1 MKKIY
6 MTFLLLMI
14 AIVSFAEDEVVKNGI
29 RYNLLGKEV
38 YATLVNKELTDIVV
52 EPEVSIEGQV
62 YPVTYVS
69 ENSYSAVFPNA
80 KTISVPSKCTLGF
93 STSAETFP
101 VLEEWKISGT
111 TVENGMFVLDKC
123 LYFLNRGGDE
133 WGISV
138 PAQFKGKL
146 NISDKLTDLYLG
158 SEQYPG
164 VTSLHLGK
172 SLSNIDFWSFSGLFP
187 SLLSVSVDPANTS
200 FSTDAEGVM
209 LIKDS
214 EIHFCCAGATSINV
228 PEGVT
233 SCTLYYGSNPNL
245 KQITLP
251 STITDFYVQDAPN
264 LEKFIMPVASSRY
277 EVVDGVL
284 FDLNSNYF
292 ILPKKAKVL
301 NLADA
306 DYQNT
311 GITLQDYPDLQKLVT
326 NDYVESI
333 SLTNLPGLQTLVMG
347 KNVNSFD
354 FRDTYNIADFEISSE
369 NETFVKDANGVVMKR
384 DKRWGDERLILSY
397 IPATVSNY
405 CIPKDEDIM
414 EATYAKWPYLKTLT
428 MEERDQ
434 NYSYQRY
441 FIKNNILYMTY
452 YGNGAIAI
460 DAPGGITDLTFSK
473 EMTQVNDVY
482 GESWLNLLS
491 KVQNISVEEG
501 NTTFSVVGD
510 YLCQKKYMYGY
521 TGENEGEPY
530 QLKLVMAKPFTETTL
545 SLFTTLPEGFS
556 TDFPF
561 MGISIGSYLYDKNAH
576 IKELIVGEYVIESD
590 QCCFNECKNL
600 EKVTFLGYQFTLGH
614 MSFYNCSK
622 LSDITFPEQLIMPN
636 ASAFYNTAWWR
647 KQDGDMRF
655 AGNTLY
661 YVSNQVTD
669 IEIPQGTCCVSQNAL
684 SNASE
689 AKSITIPASVGHWY
703 DQSSLQKVEQLT
715 INVDD
720 FENLIDQAFVNYSG
734 LKKVISSRPSPM
746 YFSDEKINKVFP
758 YDLSQVELIVPDD
771 FYEIDEK
778 TGVKNLVTP
787 KDNYSKANE
796 WSRFGKIVDNTTS
809 GIGSVTADKPSLA
822 ETRFAVRGN
831 EVDVQ
836 TKGAWSIFSMA
847 GQLVK
852 SGCGNASAVL
862 PSGMYV
868 IKGAGKAAKFIVK

>member
-69 ENSYSAVFPNA
+69 ENSYSDVFPNA

-93 STSAETFP
+93 STSAEYFP

-123 LYFLNRGGDE
+123 LYFLNRGGE
-133 WGISV
+133 LSISV
-138 PAQFKGKL
+138 PNQFKGKL
-146 NISDKLTDLYLG
+146 NISDKLTDLDLG

-172 SLSNIDFWSFSGLFP
+172 SLSNIDFWNLPSQLP

-200 FSTDAEGVM
+200 FSTDPEGVM
-209 LIKDS
+209 LIQNS
-214 EIHFCCAGATSINV
+214 EVQFCCAGASSINV
-228 PEGVT
+228 PKGVT

-251 STITDFYVQDAPN
+251 STITNFYVEDAPN
-264 LEKFIMPVASSRY
+264 LEKFVMPEANSNY
-277 EVVDGVL
+277 KVVDGVL
-284 FDLNSNYF
+284 FDLNNNNF

-301 NLADA
+301 DLAAAGCQMTDINL
-306 DYQNT
+306 T
-311 GITLQDYPDLQKLVT
+311 DYPYLQKLVT
-326 NDYVESI
+326 NDNVQSI
-333 SLTNLPGLQTLVMG
+333 SLVNLPGLQTLVMG
-347 KNVNSFD
+347 KNVNSFG
-354 FRDTYNIADFEISSE
+354 FRDTYNIAVFEISSE
-369 NETFVKDANGVVMKR
+369 NETFVKDANGVVMER
-384 DKRWGDERLILSY
+384 DNRWEPERLSLCY
-397 IPATVSNY
+397 IPATVSSY

-414 EATYAKWPYLKTLT
+414 EAAYAHWPSLKTLT

-434 NYSYQRY
+434 TDNYLRY
-441 FIKNNILYMTY
+441 FVKNNVLYKSY

-460 DAPGGITDLTFSK
+460 DAPGGITDLTFAK
-473 EMTQVNDVY
+473 EMSQVNEVY
-482 GESWLNLLS
+482 GYSWLNLLS

-501 NTTFSVVGD
+501 NTTFSVMGD
-510 YLCQKKYMYGY
+510 YLCQKVYMPGY
-521 TGENEGEPY
+521 TGEYEWDPY
-530 QLKLVMAKPFTETTL
+530 QLKLVMAKPFTGTTL
-545 SLFTTLPEGFS
+545 SLLTTLPEGFS
-556 TDFPF
+556 TDYPF
-561 MGISIGSYLYDKNAH
+561 MGFTIGSYLYDKNTH
-576 IKELIVGEYVIESD
+576 IKELIIGENVMESD
-590 QCCFNECKNL
+590 QCCFNECENL
-600 EKVTFLGYQFTLGH
+600 EKVTFSGYQFTLGH
-614 MSFYNCSK
+614 MSFYGCSK
-622 LSDITFPEQLIMPN
+622 LNDITFPEQLIMPN
-636 ASAFYNTAWWR
+636 ASAISNTAWWR
-647 KQDGDMRF
+647 TQEGDMRY

-661 YVSNQVTD
+661 SVSNQVTD
-669 IEIPQGTCCVSQNAL
+669 IDIPQGTCCVSENAL
-684 SNASE
+684 NEAKA
-689 AKSITIPASVGHWY
+689 AKSITIPASVEYWFDH
-703 DQSSLQKVEQLT
+703 SSLQQVEQLSV
-715 INVDD
+715 NVDY
-720 FENLIDQAFVNYSG
+720 FTNLVSEAFAGYSG
-734 LKKVISSRPSPM
+734 LKRVISSKLHPL
-746 YFSDEKINKVFP
+746 YFSDDKIGHVFP

-771 FYEIDEK
+771 VEEIDEK
-778 TGVKNLVTP
+778 TGEKYLVTP
-787 KDNYSKANE
+787 KADYSKANE

-822 ETRFAVRGN
+822 DTRIAVRGN
-831 EVDVQ
+831 EVDVL

-852 SGCGNASAVL
+852 SGCGNGSTVL

>member
-69 ENSYSAVFPNA
+69 ENSYSDVFPNA
-80 KTISVPSKCTLGF
+80 KTISVPSKCSLGF
-93 STSAETFP
+93 STSAEYFP

-111 TVENGMFVLDKC
+111 MVENGMFVLDKC
-123 LYFLNRGGDE
+123 LYFLNREGE
-133 WGISV
+133 WSISV
-138 PAQFKGKL
+138 PNQFKGKL
-146 NISDKLTDLYLG
+146 NISDKLTDLDLG
-158 SEQYPG
+158 SEQYSG

-172 SLSNIDFWSFSGLFP
+172 SLSNIDFWNLPSQLP
-187 SLLSVSVDPANTS
+187 SLQSISVDAENTS
-200 FSTDAEGVM
+200 FSTDPEGMM
-209 LIKDS
+209 LIQNS
-214 EIHFCCAGATSINV
+214 EVQFCCAGASSINV

-251 STITDFYVQDAPN
+251 STVTNFYVQDAPN
-264 LEKFIMPVASSRY
+264 LEKFVMPEANSNY
-277 EVVDGVL
+277 KVVDGVL
-284 FDLNSNYF
+284 FDLNNNNF

-301 NLADA
+301 DLAAAGCQMTDINL
-306 DYQNT
+306 T
-311 GITLQDYPDLQKLVT
+311 DYPYLQKLVT

-347 KNVNSFD
+347 KNVNSFG
-354 FRDTYNIADFEISSE
+354 FRDTYNIADFEINSE
-369 NETFVKDANGVVMKR
+369 NETFVKDANGVVMER
-384 DKRWGDERLILSY
+384 DNSWGTERLILCY

-405 CIPKDEDIM
+405 CIPKDEDIR
-414 EATYAKWPYLKTLT
+414 EVTYARWSNLKTLT

-434 NYSYQRY
+434 TDSYERY
-441 FIKNNILYMTY
+441 FIKNNVLYKSY
-452 YGNGAIAI
+452 YSTGAIAI

-473 EMTQVNDVY
+473 EMSHVNDVY
-482 GESWLNLLS
+482 GYSWLNLLS

-501 NTTFSVVGD
+501 NTTFSMVGD
-510 YLCQKKYMYGY
+510 YLCQKVYMPGY
-521 TGENEGEPY
+521 TGENEDPY
-530 QLKLVMAKPFTETTL
+530 QLKLVMAKPFTGTTL

-556 TDFPF
+556 TDSPF
-561 MGISIGSYLYDKNAH
+561 MGFAIGSYLYDKNAH
-576 IKELIVGEYVIESD
+576 IKELIIGENVIESD

-614 MSFYNCSK
+614 MSFYGCSK

-647 KQDGDMRF
+647 TQEGDMRY

-669 IEIPQGTCCVSQNAL
+669 IDIPQGTYCVSQDAL
-684 SNASE
+684 RNASE

-703 DQSSLQKVEQLT
+703 DQSSMQKVEQLT
-715 INVDD
+715 INVDY
-720 FENLIDQAFVNYSG
+720 FENLVDRAFVNYSG
-734 LKKVISSRPSPM
+734 LKRVVSSRPSPM
-746 YFSDEKINKVFP
+746 YFADEKVGNIFP

-771 FYEIDEK
+771 YYEIDEK
-778 TGVKNLVTP
+778 TGEKYLVTP
-787 KDNYSKANE
+787 KTSYSKANE

-809 GIGSVTADKPSLA
+809 GVGSVTADKPSFA

-831 EVDVQ
+831 EVDVL

-852 SGCGNASAVL
+852 SGCGNGSAVL

>member
-69 ENSYSAVFPNA
+69 ENSYSDVFPNA
-80 KTISVPSKCTLGF
+80 KTISVPSKCSLGF
-93 STSAETFP
+93 STSAEYFP

-111 TVENGMFVLDKC
+111 MVENGMFVLDKC
-123 LYFLNRGGDE
+123 LYFLNREGE
-133 WGISV
+133 WSISV
-138 PAQFKGKL
+138 PNQFKGKL
-146 NISDKLTDLYLG
+146 NISDKLTDLDLG
-158 SEQYPG
+158 SEQYSG

-172 SLSNIDFWSFSGLFP
+172 SLSNIDFWNLPSQLP
-187 SLLSVSVDPANTS
+187 SLQSISVDAENTS
-200 FSTDAEGVM
+200 FSTDPEGMM
-209 LIKDS
+209 LIQNS
-214 EIHFCCAGATSINV
+214 EVQFCCAGASSINV

-251 STITDFYVQDAPN
+251 STVTNFYVQDAPN
-264 LEKFIMPVASSRY
+264 LEKFVMPEANSNY
-277 EVVDGVL
+277 KVVDGVL
-284 FDLNSNYF
+284 FDLNNNDF
-292 ILPKKAKVL
+292 VLPKKAKVL

-306 DYQNT
+306 GCQKTD
-311 GITLQDYPDLQKLVT
+311 ITLQDYPDLQKLVT

-347 KNVNSFD
+347 KNVNSFG
-354 FRDTYNIADFEISSE
+354 FRDTYNIADFEINSE
-369 NETFVKDANGVVMKR
+369 NETFVKDANGVIMER
-384 DKRWGDERLILSY
+384 DNSWGTERLILCY

-405 CIPKDEDIM
+405 CIPKDEDIR
-414 EATYAKWPYLKTLT
+414 EVTYARWSNLKTLT

-434 NYSYQRY
+434 TDSYECY
-441 FIKNNILYMTY
+441 FVKNNVLYKSY

-460 DAPGGITDLTFSK
+460 DAPGGITDLTFCK
-473 EMTQVNDVY
+473 EMDQVYDVY

-510 YLCQKKYMYGY
+510 YLCQKAYMPGY
-521 TGENEGEPY
+521 TGENEWDPY
-530 QLKLVMAKPFTETTL
+530 QLKLVMAKPFTGTTL

-556 TDFPF
+556 TDYPF

-576 IKELIVGEYVIESD
+576 IKELIVGEHVVESD

-636 ASAFYNTAWWR
+636 ASAISNTAWWR
-647 KQDGDMRF
+647 TQEGDMRY

-669 IEIPQGTCCVSQNAL
+669 IDIPQGTYCVSQDAL
-684 SNASE
+684 RNASE

-703 DQSSLQKVEQLT
+703 DQSSMQKVEQLT
-715 INVDD
+715 INVDY
-720 FENLIDQAFVNYSG
+720 FENLVDRAFVNYSG
-734 LKKVISSRPSPM
+734 LKRVVSSRPSPM
-746 YFSDEKINKVFP
+746 YFADEKVGNIFP

-771 FYEIDEK
+771 YYEIDEK
-778 TGVKNLVTP
+778 TGEKYLVTP
-787 KDNYSKANE
+787 KTSYSKANE

-809 GIGSVTADKPSLA
+809 GVGSVTADKPSFA

-831 EVDVQ
+831 EVDVL

-852 SGCGNASAVL
+852 SGCGNGSAVL

>member
-69 ENSYSAVFPNA
+69 ENSYSDVFPNA
-80 KTISVPSKCTLGF
+80 KTISVPSKCSLGF
-93 STSAETFP
+93 STSAEYFP
-101 VLEEWKISGT
+101 VLEEWKISGA

-123 LYFLNRGGDE
+123 LYFLNREGE
-133 WGISV
+133 WSISV
-138 PAQFKGKL
+138 PNQFKGKL
-146 NISDKLTDLYLG
+146 NISDKLTDLDLG
-158 SEQYPG
+158 SEQYSG

-172 SLSNIDFWSFSGLFP
+172 SLSNIDFWNLPSQLP
-187 SLLSVSVDPANTS
+187 SLLSVSVDPANTA
-200 FSTDAEGVM
+200 FSTDPEGVM
-209 LIKDS
+209 LIQNS
-214 EIHFCCAGATSINV
+214 EVQFCCAGVSSINV

-233 SCTLYYGSNPNL
+233 SCTLYYGSYPNV

-251 STITDFYVQDAPN
+251 STVTNFYVQDAPN
-264 LEKFIMPVASSRY
+264 LEKFVMPVANSNY
-277 EVVDGVL
+277 KVVDGVL
-284 FDLNSNYF
+284 FDLNNNDF
-292 ILPKKAKVL
+292 VLPKKAKVL

-306 DYQNT
+306 GCQKTD
-311 GITLQDYPDLQKLVT
+311 ITLQDYPDLQKLVT

-347 KNVNSFD
+347 KNVDSFD

-369 NETFVKDANGVVMKR
+369 NKTFVKDANGVVMER
-384 DKRWGDERLILSY
+384 DNRWGDERLILSY

-405 CIPKDEDIM
+405 CIPKDEDIR
-414 EATYAKWPYLKTLT
+414 EVTYARWSNLKTLT

-434 NYSYQRY
+434 TDSYERY
-441 FIKNNILYMTY
+441 FVKNNVLYKSY

-460 DAPGGITDLTFSK
+460 DAPGGITDLTFCK
-473 EMTQVNDVY
+473 EMDQVYDVY

-491 KVQNISVEEG
+491 KVQRISVEEG

-510 YLCQKKYMYGY
+510 YLCQKVYMPGY
-521 TGENEGEPY
+521 TGENEWDPY
-530 QLKLVMAKPFTETTL
+530 QLKLVMAKPFTGTTL

-556 TDFPF
+556 TDYPF
-561 MGISIGSYLYDKNAH
+561 MGISIGSYLYDKNTH
-576 IKELIVGEYVIESD
+576 IKELIVGENVKESD
-590 QCCFNECKNL
+590 QCCFNECENL
-600 EKVTFLGYQFTLGH
+600 EKVTFSGSQFTLGH

-622 LSDITFPEQLIMPN
+622 LSDITFPEQLIMPD
-636 ASAFYNTAWWR
+636 ASAIYNTAWWR
-647 KQDGDMRF
+647 TQEGDMRY

-669 IEIPQGTCCVSQNAL
+669 IDIPQGTCCVSQEAL
-684 SNASE
+684 SKASE
-689 AKSITIPASVGHWY
+689 AKSVTIPASVEYWY
-703 DQSSLQKVEQLT
+703 DQTSLQKVEQLT
-715 INVDD
+715 INVDY
-720 FENLIDQAFVNYSG
+720 FTGLISNPFVGYSG
-734 LKKVISSRPSPM
+734 LKRVITSRPSPV
-746 YFSDEKINKVFP
+746 YFADEKVGNIFP

-771 FYEIDEK
+771 FYAIDEK
-778 TGVKNLVTP
+778 TGEKYLVTP
-787 KDNYSKANE
+787 KDDYSKANE

-809 GIGSVTADKPSLA
+809 GIGSVTADKSSLA
-822 ETRFAVRGN
+822 DTRFAVRGN
-831 EVDVQ
+831 EVDVL

-852 SGCGNASAVL
+852 SGCGNSSAVL

>member
-29 RYNLLGKEV
+29 RYNLLGKEIS
-38 YATLVNKELTDIVV
+38 ATLVDKELTDIVV

-69 ENSYSAVFPNA
+69 ANSNLDVFPNA
-80 KTISVPSKCTLGF
+80 KTISVPSKCILGF
-93 STSAETFP
+93 NTSAEYFP
-101 VLEEWKISGT
+101 VFEEWKISGT

-123 LYFLNRGGDE
+123 LYAQNYGE
-133 WGISV
+133 WSISV
-138 PAQFKGKL
+138 PAQLKGKL
-146 NISDKLTDLYLG
+146 NISDKLTDLNLG
-158 SEQYPG
+158 PQQYPG

-172 SLSNIDFWSFSGLFP
+172 SLSNIDFWNLPSQLP

-200 FSTDAEGVM
+200 FSTDPEGVM
-209 LIKDS
+209 LIQNS
-214 EIHFCCAGATSINV
+214 EVQFCCAGASSINV
-228 PEGVT
+228 PKGVT

-251 STITDFYVQDAPN
+251 STITNFYVEDAPN
-264 LEKFIMPVASSRY
+264 LEKFVMPEANSNY
-277 EVVDGVL
+277 KVVDGVL
-284 FDLNSNYF
+284 FDLNNNNF

-301 NLADA
+301 DLAAAGCQMTDINL
-306 DYQNT
+306 T
-311 GITLQDYPDLQKLVT
+311 DYPYLQKLVT
-326 NDYVESI
+326 NDNVQSI
-333 SLTNLPGLQTLVMG
+333 SLVNLPGLQTLVMG
-347 KNVNSFD
+347 KNVNSFG

-369 NETFVKDANGVVMKR
+369 NETFVKDANGVVMER
-384 DKRWGDERLILSY
+384 DNSWGTERLILCY

-414 EATYAKWPYLKTLT
+414 EATYARWSNLKTLT

-434 NYSYQRY
+434 TDNYLRY
-441 FIKNNILYMTY
+441 FVKNNVLYKSY

-460 DAPGGITDLTFSK
+460 DAPGGITDLTFAK
-473 EMTQVNDVY
+473 EMSQVNEVY
-482 GESWLNLLS
+482 GYSWLNLLS
-491 KVQNISVEEG
+491 KVQSISVEEG
-501 NTTFSVVGD
+501 NTTFSVMGD
-510 YLCQKKYMYGY
+510 YLCQKVYMSGY
-521 TGENEGEPY
+521 TGEYEWDPY
-530 QLKLVMAKPFTETTL
+530 QLKLIMAKPFTGTTL
-545 SLFTTLPEGFS
+545 SLLTTLPEGFS
-556 TDFPF
+556 TDSPF
-561 MGISIGSYLYDKNAH
+561 MGFTIGSYLYDKNTH
-576 IKELIVGEYVIESD
+576 IKELIIGENVMESD

-600 EKVTFLGYQFTLGH
+600 EKVTFLGSQFTLGH

-636 ASAFYNTAWWR
+636 ASAISNTAWWR
-647 KQDGDMRF
+647 TQEGDMRY

-661 YVSNQVTD
+661 SVSNQVTD
-669 IEIPQGTCCVSQNAL
+669 IDIPQGTCCVSENAL
-684 SNASE
+684 NEAKA
-689 AKSITIPASVGHWY
+689 AKSITIPASVEYWFDH
-703 DQSSLQKVEQLT
+703 SSLQQVEQLSV
-715 INVDD
+715 NVDY
-720 FENLIDQAFVNYSG
+720 FTNLVSEAFAGYSG
-734 LKKVISSRPSPM
+734 LKRVISSKLHPL
-746 YFSDEKINKVFP
+746 YFSDDKIGHVFP

-771 FYEIDEK
+771 VEEIDEK
-778 TGVKNLVTP
+778 TGEKYLVTP

-831 EVDVQ
+831 EVDVL

-852 SGCGNASAVL
+852 SGCGNGSAVL

>member
-14 AIVSFAEDEVVKNGI
+14 AIVSFAEDEVVKNGV
-29 RYNLLGKEV
+29 RYTLLSNEAH
-38 YATLVNKELTDIVV
+38 ATLINKELTDIVV
-52 EPEVSIEGQV
+52 DPEVSIEGQV

-69 ENSYSAVFPNA
+69 ENSYSDVFPNA

-93 STSAETFP
+93 STSAEYFP
-101 VLEEWKISGT
+101 VFEEWKISGT

-123 LYFLNRGGDE
+123 LYSLRGGE
-133 WGISV
+133 WSISV
-138 PAQFKGKL
+138 PNQFKGKL
-146 NISDKLTDLYLG
+146 NISDKLTDLDLG

-172 SLSNIDFWSFSGLFP
+172 SLSNIDFWSLPGQLP

-200 FSTDAEGVM
+200 ISTDAEGVM
-209 LIKDS
+209 LIQNS
-214 EIHFCCAGATSINV
+214 EVQFCCAGASSINV

-251 STITDFYVQDAPN
+251 STVTNFYVQDAPN
-264 LEKFIMPVASSRY
+264 LEKFVMPVANSNY
-277 EVVDGVL
+277 KVVDGVL
-284 FDLNSNYF
+284 FDINNNDF

-301 NLADA
+301 DLAAAGCQKTD
-306 DYQNT
+306 
-311 GITLQDYPDLQKLVT
+311 ITLQDYPDLQKLVT

-347 KNVNSFD
+347 KNVDSFD

-369 NETFVKDANGVVMKR
+369 NETYVKDANGVVMER
-384 DKRWGDERLILSY
+384 DNSWGDERLSLCY
-397 IPATVSNY
+397 IPATVSSY
-405 CIPKDEDIM
+405 CIPKDEDIRD
-414 EATYAKWPYLKTLT
+414 ATYAHWSNLKTLT
-428 MEERDQ
+428 MEDRDQ
-434 NYSYQRY
+434 TDSYERY
-441 FIKNNILYMTY
+441 FVKNNVLYKSY
-452 YGNGAIAI
+452 YNNGAIAI
-460 DAPGGITDLTFSK
+460 DAPGGITDLIFSK
-473 EMTQVNDVY
+473 EMDQVNDVY
-482 GESWLNLLS
+482 GYSWLNLLS

-501 NTTFSVVGD
+501 NTTFSMVGD
-510 YLCQKKYMYGY
+510 YLCQKVYMYGS
-521 TGENEGEPY
+521 TGENEWNPY
-530 QLKLVMAKPFTETTL
+530 QLKLVMAKPFTGTTL
-545 SLFTTLPEGFS
+545 SLLTTLPDGFNAEY
-556 TDFPF
+556 PF
-561 MGISIGSYLYDKNAH
+561 MGFTIGSYLYDKNTH
-576 IKELIVGEYVIESD
+576 IKELIVGENVKESD
-590 QCCFNECKNL
+590 QCCFNECENL
-600 EKVTFLGYQFTLGH
+600 EKVTFSGYQFTLGH

-636 ASAFYNTAWWR
+636 ASAIYNTAWWR
-647 KQDGDMRF
+647 TQKGDMRY

-669 IEIPQGTCCVSQNAL
+669 IDIPQETCCVSQDAL
-684 SNASE
+684 RNASE
-689 AKSITIPASVGHWY
+689 AKSVTIPASVGHWY

-715 INVDD
+715 VNAEN

-734 LKKVISSRPSPM
+734 LKRVIASRPSPVN
-746 YFSDEKINKVFP
+746 FSEEKKDKIFP

-771 FYEIDEK
+771 FYAIDEK
-778 TGVKNLVTP
+778 TGKKYLVTP
-787 KDNYSKANE
+787 KDDYSKANV

-809 GIGSVTADKPSLA
+809 GIGSVIADKPSLA

-831 EVDVQ
+831 EVDVL

>member
-69 ENSYSAVFPNA
+69 ENSYSDVFPNA

-93 STSAETFP
+93 STSAEYFP

-123 LYFLNRGGDE
+123 LYFLNRGGE
-133 WGISV
+133 WSISV
-138 PAQFKGKL
+138 PNQFKGKL
-146 NISDKLTDLYLG
+146 NISDKLTDLDLG

-172 SLSNIDFWSFSGLFP
+172 SLSNIDFWSLPGQLP
-187 SLLSVSVDPANTS
+187 SLQSVSVDPANTA
-200 FSTDAEGVM
+200 FSTDAEGGM
-209 LIKDS
+209 LIQNS
-214 EIHFCCAGATSINV
+214 EVQFCCASVSSINV

-233 SCTLYYGSNPNL
+233 SCALYYGSYPNL

-251 STITDFYVQDAPN
+251 STVTNFYVQDAPN
-264 LEKFIMPVASSRY
+264 LEKFIMPVANSRY
-277 EVVDGVL
+277 KVVDGVL
-284 FDLNSNYF
+284 FDINNNDF

-301 NLADA
+301 DLAAAGCQTTD
-306 DYQNT
+306 
-311 GITLQDYPDLQKLVT
+311 IILQDYPDLQKLVT
-326 NDYVESI
+326 NDYVTSI
-333 SLTNLPGLQTLVMG
+333 SLVNLPSLQTLVMG
-347 KNVNSFD
+347 KNVDSFS

-369 NETFVKDANGVVMKR
+369 NKTFVKDANGVVMER
-384 DKRWGDERLILSY
+384 DNRWGDERLSLCY

-405 CIPKDEDIM
+405 CIPKDEDIRD
-414 EATYAKWPYLKTLT
+414 ATYAHWPNLKTLT

-434 NYSYQRY
+434 TDNYLRY
-441 FIKNNILYMTY
+441 FVKNNILYKSY
-452 YGNGAIAI
+452 YGNGGIAI
-460 DAPGGITDLTFSK
+460 DAPGGITDLTFAK
-473 EMTQVNDVY
+473 EMSQVNEVY
-482 GESWLNLLS
+482 GYSWLNLLS

-510 YLCQKKYMYGY
+510 YLCQKVYMPGY
-521 TGENEGEPY
+521 TGENEWDPY
-530 QLKLVMAKPFTETTL
+530 QLKLVMAKPFTGTTL

-556 TDFPF
+556 TDYPF
-561 MGISIGSYLYDKNAH
+561 LGISIGSYLYDKNAH
-576 IKELIVGEYVIESD
+576 IKELIVGENVVESD

-636 ASAFYNTAWWR
+636 ASAISNTAWWR
-647 KQDGDMRF
+647 TQEGDMRY

-661 YVSNQVTD
+661 SVSNQVTD
-669 IEIPQGTCCVSQNAL
+669 IDIPQGTCCVSENAL
-684 SNASE
+684 NEAKA
-689 AKSITIPASVGHWY
+689 AKSITIPASVEYWFDH
-703 DQSSLQKVEQLT
+703 SSLQQVEQLSV
-715 INVDD
+715 NVDY
-720 FENLIDQAFVNYSG
+720 FTNLVSEAFAGYSG
-734 LKKVISSRPSPM
+734 LKRVISSKLHPL
-746 YFSDEKINKVFP
+746 YFSDDKIGHVFP

-771 FYEIDEK
+771 VEEIDEK
-778 TGVKNLVTP
+778 TGEKYLVTP

-822 ETRFAVRGN
+822 ETRFVVCGN

-852 SGCGNASAVL
+852 SGCGNGSTVL

>member
-6 MTFLLLMI
+6 MTFLLLMM
-14 AIVSFAEDEVVKNGI
+14 AIVSFAEDEVVKNGV

-52 EPEVSIEGQV
+52 EPEISIEGQV

-69 ENSYSAVFPNA
+69 ENSYSDVFPNA
-80 KTISVPSKCTLGF
+80 KTISVPSKCSLGF
-93 STSAETFP
+93 STSAEYFP
-101 VLEEWKISGT
+101 VFEEWKISGT
-111 TVENGMFVLDKC
+111 TVENGMFVQDKC
-123 LYFLNRGGDE
+123 LYFLNRGGE
-133 WGISV
+133 WSISV
-138 PAQFKGKL
+138 PNQFKGKL
-146 NISDKLTDLYLG
+146 NISDKLTDLDLG

-172 SLSNIDFWSFSGLFP
+172 SLSNIDFWSLPGQLP
-187 SLLSVSVDPANTS
+187 SLQSVSVDPANTA
-200 FSTDAEGVM
+200 FSTDAEGGM
-209 LIKDS
+209 LIQNS
-214 EIHFCCAGATSINV
+214 EVQFCCASVSSINV

-233 SCTLYYGSNPNL
+233 SCALYYGSYPNL

-251 STITDFYVQDAPN
+251 STVTNFYVQDAPN
-264 LEKFIMPVASSRY
+264 LEKFIMPVANSRY
-277 EVVDGVL
+277 KVVDGVL
-284 FDLNSNYF
+284 FDLNNNNF

-301 NLADA
+301 DLAAAGCQMTDINL
-306 DYQNT
+306 T
-311 GITLQDYPDLQKLVT
+311 DYPYLQKLVT
-326 NDYVESI
+326 NDNVQSI
-333 SLTNLPGLQTLVMG
+333 SLVNLPGLQTLVMG
-347 KNVNSFD
+347 KNVNSFG

-369 NETFVKDANGVVMKR
+369 NETFVKDANGVVMER
-384 DKRWGDERLILSY
+384 DNSWGTERLILCY

-405 CIPKDEDIM
+405 CIPKDEDIRD
-414 EATYAKWPYLKTLT
+414 ATYAHWPNLKTLT

-434 NYSYQRY
+434 TDNYLRY
-441 FIKNNILYMTY
+441 FVKNNILYKSY
-452 YGNGAIAI
+452 YGNGGIAI
-460 DAPGGITDLTFSK
+460 DAPGGITDLTFAK
-473 EMTQVNDVY
+473 EMSQVNEVY
-482 GESWLNLLS
+482 GYSWLNLLS

-501 NTTFSVVGD
+501 NTTFSVMGD
-510 YLCQKKYMYGY
+510 YLCQKVYMPGY
-521 TGENEGEPY
+521 TGEYEWDPY
-530 QLKLVMAKPFTETTL
+530 QLKLVMAKPFTGTTL

-556 TDFPF
+556 TEYPF
-561 MGISIGSYLYDKNAH
+561 LGFVIGSYLYDKNAH
-576 IKELIVGEYVIESD
+576 IKELIIGENVIESD

-614 MSFYNCSK
+614 MSFYGCSK

-647 KQDGDMRF
+647 TQEGDMRY

-669 IEIPQGTCCVSQNAL
+669 IDIPQGTCCVSENAL
-684 SNASE
+684 NEAKA
-689 AKSITIPASVGHWY
+689 AKSITIPASVEYWFDH
-703 DQSSLQKVEQLT
+703 SSLQQVEQLSV
-715 INVDD
+715 NVDY
-720 FENLIDQAFVNYSG
+720 FTNLVSEAFAGYSG
-734 LKKVISSRPSPM
+734 LKRVISSKLHPL
-746 YFSDEKINKVFP
+746 YFSDDKIGHVFP

-771 FYEIDEK
+771 VEEIDEK
-778 TGVKNLVTP
+778 TGEKYLVTP

-831 EVDVQ
+831 KVDVQ

-852 SGCGNASAVL
+852 SGCGNGSTVL

>member
-69 ENSYSAVFPNA
+69 ENSYSDVFPNA
-80 KTISVPSKCTLGF
+80 KTISVPSKCSLGF
-93 STSAETFP
+93 STSAEYFP
-101 VLEEWKISGT
+101 VLEEWKISGA

-123 LYFLNRGGDE
+123 LYFLNREGE
-133 WGISV
+133 WSISV
-138 PAQFKGKL
+138 PNQFKGKL
-146 NISDKLTDLYLG
+146 NISDKLTDLDLG
-158 SEQYPG
+158 SEQYSG

-172 SLSNIDFWSFSGLFP
+172 SLSNIDFWNLPSQLP
-187 SLLSVSVDPANTS
+187 SLLSVSVDPANTA
-200 FSTDAEGVM
+200 FSTDPEGVM
-209 LIKDS
+209 LIQNS
-214 EIHFCCAGATSINV
+214 EVQFCCAGVSSINV

-233 SCTLYYGSNPNL
+233 SCTLYYGSYPNV

-251 STITDFYVQDAPN
+251 STVTNFYVQDAPN
-264 LEKFIMPVASSRY
+264 LEKFVMPVANSNY
-277 EVVDGVL
+277 KVVDGVL
-284 FDLNSNYF
+284 FDLNNNDF
-292 ILPKKAKVL
+292 VLPKKAKVL

-306 DYQNT
+306 GCQKTD
-311 GITLQDYPDLQKLVT
+311 ITLQDYPDLQKLVT

-347 KNVNSFD
+347 KNVDSFD

-369 NETFVKDANGVVMKR
+369 NKTFVKDANGVVMER
-384 DKRWGDERLILSY
+384 DNRWGDERLILSY

-405 CIPKDEDIM
+405 CIPKDEDIR
-414 EATYAKWPYLKTLT
+414 EVTYARWSNLKTLT

-434 NYSYQRY
+434 TDSYERY
-441 FIKNNILYMTY
+441 FVKNNVLYKSY

-460 DAPGGITDLTFSK
+460 DAPGGITDLTFCK
-473 EMTQVNDVY
+473 EMDQVYDVY

-491 KVQNISVEEG
+491 KVQRISVEEG

-510 YLCQKKYMYGY
+510 YLCQKVYMPGY
-521 TGENEGEPY
+521 TGENEWDPY
-530 QLKLVMAKPFTETTL
+530 QLKLVMAKPFTGTTL

-556 TDFPF
+556 TDYPF
-561 MGISIGSYLYDKNAH
+561 MGISIGSYLYDKNTH
-576 IKELIVGEYVIESD
+576 IKELIIGENVKESD
-590 QCCFNECKNL
+590 QCCFNECENL
-600 EKVTFLGYQFTLGH
+600 EKVTFSGYQFTLGH

-636 ASAFYNTAWWR
+636 ASAISNTAWWR
-647 KQDGDMRF
+647 TQEGDMRY

-669 IEIPQGTCCVSQNAL
+669 IDIPQGTCCVSENAL
-684 SNASE
+684 NEAKA
-689 AKSITIPASVGHWY
+689 AKSITIPASVEYWFDH
-703 DQSSLQKVEQLT
+703 SSLQQVEQLSV
-715 INVDD
+715 NVDY
-720 FENLIDQAFVNYSG
+720 FTNLVSEAFAGYSG
-734 LKKVISSRPSPM
+734 LKRVISSKLHPL
-746 YFSDEKINKVFP
+746 YFSDDKIGHVFP

-771 FYEIDEK
+771 VEEIDEK
-778 TGVKNLVTP
+778 TGEKYLVTP

-831 EVDVQ
+831 EVDVL

-852 SGCGNASAVL
+852 SGCGNGSTVL

>member
-6 MTFLLLMI
+6 MTLLLLMM
-14 AIVSFAEDEVVKNGI
+14 AIVSFAEDEVVKNGV
-29 RYNLLGKEV
+29 RYTLLGKEAR
-38 YATLVNKELTDIVV
+38 ATLIDKELTDIVV
-52 EPEVSIEGQV
+52 DPEVSIEGQV
-62 YPVTYVS
+62 YPVTYVYT
-69 ENSYSAVFPNA
+69 NSYSDVFLNT
-80 KTISVPSKCTLGF
+80 KTISIPSNSSVGF
-93 STSAETFP
+93 LTSADVFP
-101 VLEEWKISGT
+101 ALEEWKTSGT
-111 TVENGMFVLDKC
+111 AVGSVSFVQDKC
-123 LYFLNRGGDE
+123 LYTQNYGN
-133 WGISV
+133 WSISV
-138 PAQFKGKL
+138 PAQLKGKL
-146 NISDKLTDLYLG
+146 NISDKLTYLDLG
-158 SEQYPG
+158 SQQYPG

-172 SLSNIDFWSFSGLFP
+172 SVNEIELWYLTSQLP
-187 SLLSVSVDPANTS
+187 SLQSISVDPENTS
-200 FSTDAEGVM
+200 FSTDPEEVM
-209 LIKDS
+209 LIKNS
-214 EIHFCCAGATSINV
+214 EVQFCCAGASSINV
-228 PEGVT
+228 PDGVT

-251 STITDFYVQDAPN
+251 STVTNFYVQDAPN
-264 LEKFIMPVASSRY
+264 LEKFVMPVANSNY
-277 EVVDGVL
+277 KVVDGVL
-284 FDLNSNYF
+284 FDLNNNNF

-301 NLADA
+301 DLAAAGCQMTDINL
-306 DYQNT
+306 T
-311 GITLQDYPDLQKLVT
+311 DYPYLQKLVT
-326 NDYVESI
+326 NDNVQSI
-333 SLTNLPGLQTLVMG
+333 SLVNLPGLQTLVMG
-347 KNVNSFD
+347 KNVKSFG

-369 NETFVKDANGVVMKR
+369 NETFFKDANGVVMER
-384 DKRWGDERLILSY
+384 DKNWEPERQNLCY
-397 IPATVSNY
+397 IPATVSSY
-405 CIPKDEDIM
+405 CIPKDEDIS
-414 EATYAKWPYLKTLT
+414 EVTYARWPNLKTLT
-428 MEERDQ
+428 MEEREQTD
-434 NYSYQRY
+434 NYQRY
-441 FIKNNILYMTY
+441 FIKNNILYKSY

-460 DAPGGITDLTFSK
+460 DAPGGITDLTFCK
-473 EMTQVNDVY
+473 EMDQVYDVY

-491 KVQNISVEEG
+491 KVQRISVEEG

-510 YLCQKKYMYGY
+510 YLCQKVYMPGY
-521 TGENEGEPY
+521 TGENEWDPY
-530 QLKLVMAKPFTETTL
+530 QLKLVMAKPFTGTTL

-556 TDFPF
+556 TDYPF
-561 MGISIGSYLYDKNAH
+561 LGISIGSYLYDKNAH
-576 IKELIVGEYVIESD
+576 IKELIVGENVVESD

-622 LSDITFPEQLIMPN
+622 LSDITFPEQLIMPD

-647 KQDGDMRF
+647 KQEGDMRF

-715 INVDD
+715 INVDY
-720 FENLIDQAFVNYSG
+720 FENLIDQAFVYYSG

-746 YFSDEKINKVFP
+746 YFSDEKIEKVFP

-771 FYEIDEK
+771 YYAIDEK
-778 TGVKNLVTP
+778 TGEKYLVTP

-831 EVDVQ
+831 EVDVL

-852 SGCGNASAVL
+852 SGCGNGSTVL

>member
-6 MTFLLLMI
+6 MTFLLLMM
-14 AIVSFAEDEVVKNGI
+14 AIVSFAEDEVVKNGV

-52 EPEVSIEGQV
+52 EPEISIEGQV

-69 ENSYSAVFPNA
+69 ENSYSDVFPNA
-80 KTISVPSKCTLGF
+80 KTISVPSKCSLGF
-93 STSAETFP
+93 STSAEYFP
-101 VLEEWKISGT
+101 VFEEWKISGT
-111 TVENGMFVLDKC
+111 TVENGMFVQDKC
-123 LYFLNRGGDE
+123 LYAQNYGE
-133 WGISV
+133 WSISV
-138 PAQFKGKL
+138 PAQLKGKL
-146 NISDKLTDLYLG
+146 NISDKLTDLNLG
-158 SEQYPG
+158 PQQYPG

-187 SLLSVSVDPANTS
+187 SLLSVSVDPTNTS

-482 GESWLNLLS
+482 GYSWLNLLS
-491 KVQNISVEEG
+491 KVQSISVEEG
-501 NTTFSVVGD
+501 NTTFSVMGD
-510 YLCQKKYMYGY
+510 YLCQKVYMSGY
-521 TGENEGEPY
+521 TGEYEWDPY
-530 QLKLVMAKPFTETTL
+530 QLKLIMAKPFTGTTL
-545 SLFTTLPEGFS
+545 SLLTTLPEGFS
-556 TDFPF
+556 TDSPF
-561 MGISIGSYLYDKNAH
+561 MGFTIGSYLYDKNTH
-576 IKELIVGEYVIESD
+576 IKELIIGENVMESD
-590 QCCFNECKNL
+590 QCCFNECENL
-600 EKVTFLGYQFTLGH
+600 EKVTFSGYQFTLGH

-636 ASAFYNTAWWR
+636 ASAISNTAWWR
-647 KQDGDMRF
+647 TQEGDMRY

-669 IEIPQGTCCVSQNAL
+669 IDIPQGTCCVSENAL
-684 SNASE
+684 NE
-689 AKSITIPASVGHWY
+689 AKAAKSVTIPASVEYWFDH
-703 DQSSLQKVEQLT
+703 SSLQQVEQLSV
-715 INVDD
+715 NVDY
-720 FENLIDQAFVNYSG
+720 FTNLVSEAFAGYSG
-734 LKKVISSRPSPM
+734 LKRVISSKLHPLS
-746 YFSDEKINKVFP
+746 FSDDKIGHVFP

-771 FYEIDEK
+771 VEEIDEK
-778 TGVKNLVTP
+778 TGKKYLVTP
-787 KDNYSKANE
+787 KANYSKANE

-809 GIGSVTADKPSLA
+809 GIGSVAADKPSLA

-831 EVDVQ
+831 EVDVL

-852 SGCGNASAVL
+852 NGCGNGSAVL

-868 IKGAGKAAKFIVK
+868 IKGAGKADKFIVK

>member
-6 MTFLLLMI
+6 ITFLLLMI
-14 AIVSFAEDEVVKNGI
+14 VIVSFAEDEVVKNGI

-69 ENSYSAVFPNA
+69 EKSYSDVFPNA
-80 KTISVPSKCTLGF
+80 KTISVPSECILGF
-93 STSAETFP
+93 STSAEYFP
-101 VLEEWKISGT
+101 VFEEWKISGT

-123 LYFLNRGGDE
+123 LYSLNRGGE
-133 WGISV
+133 WSISV
-138 PAQFKGKL
+138 PNQFKGKL
-146 NISDKLTDLYLG
+146 NISDKLTDLDLG

-172 SLSNIDFWSFSGLFP
+172 SLSNIDFWDLPGQLP
-187 SLLSVSVDPANTS
+187 SLQSVSVDPANTA
-200 FSTDAEGVM
+200 FSTDAEGGM
-209 LIKDS
+209 LIQNS
-214 EIHFCCAGATSINV
+214 EVQFCCAGVSSINV

-233 SCTLYYGSNPNL
+233 SCALNYGRYPNL

-251 STITDFYVQDAPN
+251 STVTNFYVQDAPN
-264 LEKFIMPVASSRY
+264 LEKFIMPVANSRY
-277 EVVDGVL
+277 KVVDGVL
-284 FDLNSNYF
+284 FDINNNDF

-301 NLADA
+301 DLAAAGCQTTD
-306 DYQNT
+306 
-311 GITLQDYPDLQKLVT
+311 IILQDYPELQKLVT

-333 SLTNLPGLQTLVMG
+333 SLVNLPSLQTLVMG

-369 NETFVKDANGVVMKR
+369 NETFVKDANGVVMAR
-384 DKRWGDERLILSY
+384 DNRWGDERLILYY

-405 CIPKDEDIM
+405 CIPKDEDIKD
-414 EATYAKWPYLKTLT
+414 ATYANWPNLKTLT

-434 NYSYQRY
+434 TDSYERY
-441 FIKNNILYMTY
+441 FVKNNVLYKSY
-452 YGNGAIAI
+452 YGDGAIAI
-460 DAPGGITDLTFSK
+460 DAPGGITDLTFCK
-473 EMTQVNDVY
+473 EMSQVNEVY
-482 GESWLNLLS
+482 GYSWLNLLS

-501 NTTFSVVGD
+501 NTTFSVMGD
-510 YLCQKKYMYGY
+510 YLCQKVYMPGY
-521 TGENEGEPY
+521 TGEEEWDPY
-530 QLKLVMAKPFTETTL
+530 QLKLVMAKPFTGTTL

-556 TDFPF
+556 TDYPF
-561 MGISIGSYLYDKNAH
+561 MGISIGSYLYDKNTH
-576 IKELIVGEYVIESD
+576 IKELIIGENVKESD
-590 QCCFNECKNL
+590 QCCFNECENL
-600 EKVTFLGYQFTLGH
+600 EKVTFSEYQFTLGH

-636 ASAFYNTAWWR
+636 ASAIYNTAWWR
-647 KQDGDMRF
+647 TQEGDMRY

-669 IEIPQGTCCVSQNAL
+669 IDIPQGTCCVSQEAL
-684 SNASE
+684 SKASE
-689 AKSITIPASVGHWY
+689 AKSVTIPASVEHWY
-703 DQSSLQKVEQLT
+703 DQTSLQKVEQLT
-715 INVDD
+715 INVDY
-720 FENLIDQAFVNYSG
+720 FAGLISNPFVGYSG
-734 LKKVISSRPSPM
+734 LKRVITSRPSPV
-746 YFSDEKINKVFP
+746 YFADEKVGNIFP

-771 FYEIDEK
+771 FYAIDEK
-778 TGVKNLVTP
+778 TGEKYLVTP
-787 KDNYSKANE
+787 KTSYSKANE

-809 GIGSVTADKPSLA
+809 GVGSVTADKSSLA
-822 ETRFAVRGN
+822 DTRIAVRGK
-831 EVDVQ
+831 EVDVLS
-836 TKGAWSIFSMA
+836 KGAWSIFSMA

>member
-6 MTFLLLMI
+6 MTLLLLMM
-14 AIVSFAEDEVVKNGI
+14 AIVSFAEDEVVKNGV

-52 EPEVSIEGQV
+52 EPEISIEGQV

-69 ENSYSAVFPNA
+69 ANSNLDVFPNA
-80 KTISVPSKCTLGF
+80 KTISVPSKCILGF
-93 STSAETFP
+93 NTSAEYFP
-101 VLEEWKISGT
+101 VFEEWKISGT

-482 GESWLNLLS
+482 GYSWLNLLS

-530 QLKLVMAKPFTETTL
+530 QLKLVMAKPFTGTTL

-614 MSFYNCSK
+614 MSFCGCSK

-636 ASAFYNTAWWR
+636 ASAFYSTAWWR
-647 KQDGDMRF
+647 NQEGDMRY

-669 IEIPQGTCCVSQNAL
+669 IDIPQGTCCVSQNAL

-689 AKSITIPASVGHWY
+689 AKSITIPDSVGHWY
-703 DQSSLQKVEQLT
+703 DQSSMQKVEQLT
-715 INVDD
+715 INADYFD
-720 FENLIDQAFVNYSG
+720 NLVNQAFVNYSG
-734 LKKVISSRPSPM
+734 LKRVISSKLHPL
-746 YFSDEKINKVFP
+746 YFSDDKIGHVFP

-771 FYEIDEK
+771 VEEIDEK
-778 TGVKNLVTP
+778 TGEKYLVTP

-831 EVDVQ
+831 EVDVL

-852 SGCGNASAVL
+852 SGCGNGSTVL

>member
-29 RYNLLGKEV
+29 RYNLLGKEIS
-38 YATLVNKELTDIVV
+38 ATLVDKELTDIVV

-69 ENSYSAVFPNA
+69 ANSNLDVFPNA
-80 KTISVPSKCTLGF
+80 KTISVPSKCILGF
-93 STSAETFP
+93 NTSAEYFP
-101 VLEEWKISGT
+101 VFEEWKISGT
-111 TVENGMFVLDKC
+111 TVENGMFVQDKC
-123 LYFLNRGGDE
+123 LYAQNYGE
-133 WGISV
+133 WSISV
-138 PAQFKGKL
+138 PVQLKGKL
-146 NISDKLTDLYLG
+146 NISDKLTDLNLG
-158 SEQYPG
+158 PQQYPG

-172 SLSNIDFWSFSGLFP
+172 SLSNIDFWNLPSQLP

-200 FSTDAEGVM
+200 FSTDPEGVM
-209 LIKDS
+209 LIQNS
-214 EIHFCCAGATSINV
+214 EVQFCCAGASSINV
-228 PEGVT
+228 PKGVT
-233 SCTLYYGSNPNL
+233 SCTLYYGSYPNL

-251 STITDFYVQDAPN
+251 STVTNFSVQDAPN
-264 LEKFIMPVASSRY
+264 LEKFVMLEANSNY
-277 EVVDGVL
+277 KVVDGVL
-284 FDLNSNYF
+284 FDLNNNNF

-301 NLADA
+301 DLAAAGCQMTDINL
-306 DYQNT
+306 T
-311 GITLQDYPDLQKLVT
+311 DYPYLQKLVT
-326 NDYVESI
+326 NDNVQSI
-333 SLTNLPGLQTLVMG
+333 SLSNLPGLQTLVMG
-347 KNVNSFD
+347 KNVNSFG
-354 FRDTYNIADFEISSE
+354 FRDTYNIADFEISSG
-369 NETFVKDANGVVMKR
+369 NETFFKDANGVVMER
-384 DKRWGDERLILSY
+384 DNSLGTERLILCY
-397 IPATVSNY
+397 IPATVSSY

-414 EATYAKWPYLKTLT
+414 DATYARWPNLKTLT

-434 NYSYQRY
+434 TDNYLRY
-441 FIKNNILYMTY
+441 FIKNNILYKSY
-452 YGNGAIAI
+452 YSTGAIAI

-473 EMTQVNDVY
+473 EMSHVNDVY
-482 GESWLNLLS
+482 RYSWLNLLS

-501 NTTFSVVGD
+501 NTTFSMVGD
-510 YLCQKKYMYGY
+510 YLCQKVYMPDY
-521 TGENEGEPY
+521 TGENEDPY
-530 QLKLVMAKPFTETTL
+530 QLKLVMAKPFTGTTL

-556 TDFPF
+556 TEYPF
-561 MGISIGSYLYDKNAH
+561 LGFVIGSYLYDKNAH
-576 IKELIVGEYVIESD
+576 IKELIVGENVIESD

-614 MSFYNCSK
+614 MSFCGCSK

-636 ASAFYNTAWWR
+636 ASAFYSTAWWWR
-647 KQDGDMRF
+647 NQEGDMRY

-669 IEIPQGTCCVSQNAL
+669 IDIPQGTCCVSQNAL

-689 AKSITIPASVGHWY
+689 AKSITIPASVAYWY
-703 DQSSLQKVEQLT
+703 DESSMQKVEQLT
-715 INVDD
+715 INADYFD
-720 FENLIDQAFVNYSG
+720 NLVNQAFVNYSG
-734 LKKVISSRPSPM
+734 LKRVISSRPSPM
-746 YFSDEKINKVFP
+746 YFEEEKINKIFP

-771 FYEIDEK
+771 HYEIDEK
-778 TGVKNLVTP
+778 TGEKYLVTP
-787 KDNYSKANE
+787 KADYSKANE

-831 EVDVQ
+831 EVDVL

-852 SGCGNASAVL
+852 SGCGNGSAVL

>member
-6 MTFLLLMI
+6 MTFLLLMM
-14 AIVSFAEDEVVKNGI
+14 AIVSFAEDEVVKNGV

-52 EPEVSIEGQV
+52 EPEISIEGQV

-69 ENSYSAVFPNA
+69 ENSYSDVFPNA
-80 KTISVPSKCTLGF
+80 KTISVPSKCSLGF
-93 STSAETFP
+93 STSAEYFP
-101 VLEEWKISGT
+101 VFEEWKISGT
-111 TVENGMFVLDKC
+111 TVENGMFVQDKC
-123 LYFLNRGGDE
+123 LYAQNYGE
-133 WGISV
+133 WSISV
-138 PAQFKGKL
+138 PAQLKGKL
-146 NISDKLTDLYLG
+146 NISDKLTDLNLG
-158 SEQYPG
+158 PQQYPG

-187 SLLSVSVDPANTS
+187 SLLSVSVDPTNTS

-384 DKRWGDERLILSY
+384 DNRWGDERLILSY

-405 CIPKDEDIM
+405 CIPKDEDIR
-414 EATYAKWPYLKTLT
+414 EVTYARWSNLKTLT

-434 NYSYQRY
+434 TDNYQRY
-441 FIKNNILYMTY
+441 FVKNNILYKSY

-460 DAPGGITDLTFSK
+460 DAPGGITDLTFCK
-473 EMTQVNDVY
+473 EMDQVYDVY

-491 KVQNISVEEG
+491 KVQRISVEEG

-510 YLCQKKYMYGY
+510 YLCQKVYMPGY
-521 TGENEGEPY
+521 TGENEWDPY
-530 QLKLVMAKPFTETTL
+530 QLKLVMAKPFTGTTL
-545 SLFTTLPEGFS
+545 SLFTTLPDGFS
-556 TDFPF
+556 TDYPF
-561 MGISIGSYLYDKNAH
+561 MGFTIGSYLYDKNTH
-576 IKELIVGEYVIESD
+576 IKELIIGENVMESD
-590 QCCFNECKNL
+590 QCCFNECENL
-600 EKVTFLGYQFTLGH
+600 EKVTFSGYQFTLGH

-636 ASAFYNTAWWR
+636 ASAISNTAWWR
-647 KQDGDMRF
+647 TQEGDMRY

-661 YVSNQVTD
+661 SVSNQVTD
-669 IEIPQGTCCVSQNAL
+669 IDIPQGTCCVSENAL
-684 SNASE
+684 NEAKA
-689 AKSITIPASVGHWY
+689 AKSITIPASVEYWFDH
-703 DQSSLQKVEQLT
+703 SSLQQVEQLSV
-715 INVDD
+715 NVDY
-720 FENLIDQAFVNYSG
+720 FTNLVSEAFAGYSG
-734 LKKVISSRPSPM
+734 LKRVISSKLHPL
-746 YFSDEKINKVFP
+746 YFSDDKIGHVFP

-771 FYEIDEK
+771 VEEIDEK
-778 TGVKNLVTP
+778 TGKKYLVTP
-787 KDNYSKANE
+787 KDDYSKANE

-809 GIGSVTADKPSLA
+809 GIGSVTTDKPSLA

-831 EVDVQ
+831 EVDVL
-836 TKGAWSIFSMA
+836 TKGAWSISSMA

-852 SGCGNASAVL
+852 SGCGNGSTVL

>member
-14 AIVSFAEDEVVKNGI
+14 AIVSFAEDEVVKNGV
-29 RYNLLGKEV
+29 RYTLLGKEAR
-38 YATLVNKELTDIVV
+38 ATLINKELTDIVV
-52 EPEVSIEGQV
+52 DPEVSIEGQV
-62 YPVTYVS
+62 YPVTYVYT
-69 ENSYSAVFPNA
+69 NSYSDVFLNT
-80 KTISVPSKCTLGF
+80 KTISIPSNSSVGF
-93 STSAETFP
+93 PTSADVFP
-101 VLEEWKISGT
+101 ALEEWKTSGT
-111 TVENGMFVLDKC
+111 AVGSVSFVQDKC
-123 LYFLNRGGDE
+123 LYTQNYGE
-133 WGISV
+133 WSISV
-138 PAQFKGKL
+138 PAQLKGKL
-146 NISDKLTDLYLG
+146 NISDKLTYLNLG
-158 SEQYPG
+158 PQQYPG
-164 VTSLHLGK
+164 VTSLHLSK
-172 SLSNIDFWSFSGLFP
+172 SVNEIELWYSTSQFP
-187 SLLSVSVDPANTS
+187 SLLSISVDAENTS
-200 FSTDAEGVM
+200 FSTDPEGVM
-209 LIKDS
+209 LIKNS
-214 EIHFCCAGATSINV
+214 EVQFFCAGVSSINV

-233 SCTLYYGSNPNL
+233 SCTLYYGSYPNL

-251 STITDFYVQDAPN
+251 STVTSFSVQDAPN
-264 LEKFIMPVASSRY
+264 LEKFVMPVANSNY
-277 EVVDGVL
+277 KVVDGVL
-284 FDLNSNYF
+284 FDLNNNDF

-301 NLADA
+301 DLAAAGCQMTDINL
-306 DYQNT
+306 T
-311 GITLQDYPDLQKLVT
+311 DYPYLQKLVT
-326 NDYVESI
+326 NDNVQSI
-333 SLTNLPGLQTLVMG
+333 SLSNLPGLQTLVMG
-347 KNVNSFD
+347 KNVNSFG

-369 NETFVKDANGVVMKR
+369 NETFVKDANGVVMER
-384 DKRWGDERLILSY
+384 DNSWGTERLILCY

-414 EATYAKWPYLKTLT
+414 DATYARWPNLKTLT
-428 MEERDQ
+428 MEEREQTD
-434 NYSYQRY
+434 NYQRY
-441 FIKNNILYMTY
+441 FIKNNILYKSY

-460 DAPGGITDLTFSK
+460 DAPGGITDLTFCK
-473 EMTQVNDVY
+473 EMDQVYDVY

-521 TGENEGEPY
+521 TGENEWDPY
-530 QLKLVMAKPFTETTL
+530 QLKLVMTKPFTGTTL

-556 TDFPF
+556 TDYPF
-561 MGISIGSYLYDKNAH
+561 MGFAIGSYLYDKNSH
-576 IKELIVGEYVIESD
+576 IQELIIGENVIESD

-614 MSFYNCSK
+614 MSFYGCSK
-622 LSDITFPEQLIMPN
+622 LSDITFPKQLIMPN

-647 KQDGDMRF
+647 TQEGDMRY

-669 IEIPQGTCCVSQNAL
+669 IDIPQGTYCVSQNAL

-689 AKSITIPASVGHWY
+689 AKSITIPASVAYWY
-703 DQSSLQKVEQLT
+703 DESSMQKVEQLT
-715 INVDD
+715 INADYFD
-720 FENLIDQAFVNYSG
+720 NLVNQAFVNYSG
-734 LKKVISSRPSPM
+734 LKRVISSRPSPV
-746 YFSDEKINKVFP
+746 YFEEEKINKIFP

-771 FYEIDEK
+771 HYEIDEK
-778 TGVKNLVTP
+778 TGEKYWVTP
-787 KDNYSKANE
+787 KADYSKANE

-831 EVDVQ
+831 EVDVL

-852 SGCGNASAVL
+852 SGCGNGSTVL

>member
-52 EPEVSIEGQV
+52 EPEVSIEDQV

-69 ENSYSAVFPNA
+69 ENSYSDVFPNA

-93 STSAETFP
+93 STSAEYFP

-123 LYFLNRGGDE
+123 LYFLNRGGE
-133 WGISV
+133 WSISV
-138 PAQFKGKL
+138 PNQFKGKL
-146 NISDKLTDLYLG
+146 NISDKLTDLDLG

-172 SLSNIDFWSFSGLFP
+172 SLSNIDFWNLSSQLP

-209 LIKDS
+209 LIQNS
-214 EIHFCCAGATSINV
+214 EVQFCCAGASSINV

-233 SCTLYYGSNPNL
+233 SCTLYYGSNPKL

-251 STITDFYVQDAPN
+251 STIMNFYVQDAPN
-264 LEKFIMPVASSRY
+264 LEKFVMPVANSNY
-277 EVVDGVL
+277 KVVDGVL
-284 FDLNSNYF
+284 FDLNNNDF

-301 NLADA
+301 DLATAGCQKTD
-306 DYQNT
+306 
-311 GITLQDYPDLQKLVT
+311 ITLQDYPDLQKLVT
-326 NDYVESI
+326 NDYVTSI
-333 SLTNLPGLQTLVMG
+333 SLVNLPDLQTLVMG
-347 KNVNSFD
+347 KNVNSFG

-369 NETFVKDANGVVMKR
+369 NETFVKDANGVVMER
-384 DKRWGDERLILSY
+384 DNSWGTERLILCY

-405 CIPKDEDIM
+405 CIPKDEDIR
-414 EATYAKWPYLKTLT
+414 EVTYARWSNLKTLT

-434 NYSYQRY
+434 TDNYQRY
-441 FIKNNILYMTY
+441 FIKNNILYKSY

-460 DAPGGITDLTFSK
+460 DAPGGITDLTFCK
-473 EMTQVNDVY
+473 EMDQVYDVY

-501 NTTFSVVGD
+501 NATFSMVGD
-510 YLCQKKYMYGY
+510 YLCQKVYMPGY
-521 TGENEGEPY
+521 TGESEWDPY
-530 QLKLVMAKPFTETTL
+530 QLKLVMAKPFTGTTL
-545 SLFTTLPEGFS
+545 SLFTTLPDGFNA
-556 TDFPF
+556 DYPF
-561 MGISIGSYLYDKNAH
+561 MGFTIGSYLYDKNTH
-576 IKELIVGEYVIESD
+576 IKELIIGENVMESD

-614 MSFYNCSK
+614 MSFYGCSK
-622 LSDITFPEQLIMPN
+622 LNDITFPEQLIMPN

-647 KQDGDMRF
+647 KQEGDMRF
-655 AGNTLY
+655 AGNCLY

-669 IEIPQGTCCVSQNAL
+669 IDIPQGTYCVSQNAL

-689 AKSITIPASVGHWY
+689 AKSITIPASVGHWF
-703 DQSSLQKVEQLT
+703 DQSSMQKVEQLT
-715 INVDD
+715 INVDY
-720 FENLIDQAFVNYSG
+720 FENLVNQAFVNYSG
-734 LKKVISSRPSPM
+734 LKRVISSRPSPM
-746 YFSDEKINKVFP
+746 NFEDDKVNNVFP
-758 YDLSQVELIVPDD
+758 NDLSQVELIVPDD
-771 FYEIDEK
+771 FYKIDEK
-778 TGVKNLVTP
+778 TGEKYLVTP
-787 KDNYSKANE
+787 KTSYSKANE

-831 EVDVQ
+831 EVDVL

-868 IKGAGKAAKFIVK
+868 IKGAGKADKFIVK

>member
-14 AIVSFAEDEVVKNGI
+14 AIVSFAEDEVVKNGV
-29 RYNLLGKEV
+29 RYTLWGNEAR
-38 YATLVNKELTDIVV
+38 ATLINKELTDIVV

-69 ENSYSAVFPNA
+69 ENSYSDVFPNA

-93 STSAETFP
+93 RTSAEYFP
-101 VLEEWKISGT
+101 VFEEWKISGT

-123 LYFLNRGGDE
+123 LYSLRGGE
-133 WGISV
+133 WSISV
-138 PAQFKGKL
+138 PNQFKGKL
-146 NISDKLTDLYLG
+146 NISDKLTDLDLG

-172 SLSNIDFWSFSGLFP
+172 SLSNIDFWSLPGQLP

-200 FSTDAEGVM
+200 ISTDAEGVM
-209 LIKDS
+209 LIQNS
-214 EIHFCCAGATSINV
+214 EVQFCCAGASSINV

-251 STITDFYVQDAPN
+251 STVTNFYVQDAPN
-264 LEKFIMPVASSRY
+264 LEKFVMPVANSNY
-277 EVVDGVL
+277 KVVDGVL
-284 FDLNSNYF
+284 FDINNNDF

-301 NLADA
+301 DLAAAGCQKTD
-306 DYQNT
+306 
-311 GITLQDYPDLQKLVT
+311 ITLQDYPDLQKLVT

-347 KNVNSFD
+347 KNVDSFD

-369 NETFVKDANGVVMKR
+369 NETYVKDANGVVMER
-384 DKRWGDERLILSY
+384 DNSWGDERLSLCY

-405 CIPKDEDIM
+405 CIPKDEDIRD
-414 EATYAKWPYLKTLT
+414 ATYAHWSNLKTLT

-434 NYSYQRY
+434 TDSYERY
-441 FIKNNILYMTY
+441 FVKNNVLYKSY
-452 YGNGAIAI
+452 YNNGAIAI
-460 DAPGGITDLTFSK
+460 DAPGGITDLIFSK
-473 EMTQVNDVY
+473 EMDQVNDVY
-482 GESWLNLLS
+482 GYSWLNLLS

-501 NTTFSVVGD
+501 NTTFSMVGD
-510 YLCQKKYMYGY
+510 YLCQKVYMPGY
-521 TGENEGEPY
+521 TGENEWDPY
-530 QLKLVMAKPFTETTL
+530 KLKLVMAKPFTGTTL

-556 TDFPF
+556 TDYPF
-561 MGISIGSYLYDKNAH
+561 MGISIGSYLYDKNTH
-576 IKELIVGEYVIESD
+576 IKELIIGENVKESD
-590 QCCFNECKNL
+590 QCCFNECENL
-600 EKVTFLGYQFTLGH
+600 EKVTFSGCQFTLGH

-622 LSDITFPEQLIMPN
+622 LSDITFPEQLIMPD
-636 ASAFYNTAWWR
+636 ASAFYNTAWWANQ
-647 KQDGDMRF
+647 KGDMRF

-669 IEIPQGTCCVSQNAL
+669 IDIPQGTCCVSENAL
-684 SNASE
+684 NEAKA
-689 AKSITIPASVGHWY
+689 AKSITIPASVEYWY
-703 DQSSLQKVEQLT
+703 DHSSLQQVEQLSV
-715 INVDD
+715 NVDY
-720 FENLIDQAFVNYSG
+720 FTNLVSEAFAGYSG
-734 LKKVISSRPSPM
+734 LKRVISSKLHPL
-746 YFSDEKINKVFP
+746 YFSDDKIGHVFP

-771 FYEIDEK
+771 VEEIDEK
-778 TGVKNLVTP
+778 TGEKYLVTP

-822 ETRFAVRGN
+822 ETRIAVRGN
-831 EVDVQ
+831 EVDVL

-852 SGCGNASAVL
+852 NGCGNASAVL

>member
-6 MTFLLLMI
+6 MTLLLLMM
-14 AIVSFAEDEVVKNGI
+14 AIVSFAEDEVVKNGV

-52 EPEVSIEGQV
+52 VPEISIEGQV

-69 ENSYSAVFPNA
+69 ENSYSDVFPNA
-80 KTISVPSKCTLGF
+80 KTISVPSKCSLGF
-93 STSAETFP
+93 STSAEYFP
-101 VLEEWKISGT
+101 VFEEWKISGT
-111 TVENGMFVLDKC
+111 TVENGMFVQDKC
-123 LYFLNRGGDE
+123 LYAQNYGE
-133 WGISV
+133 WSISV
-138 PAQFKGKL
+138 PAQLKGKL
-146 NISDKLTDLYLG
+146 NISDKLTDLNLG
-158 SEQYPG
+158 PQQYPG

-172 SLSNIDFWSFSGLFP
+172 SLSNIDFWNLPSQLP

-200 FSTDAEGVM
+200 FSTDPEGVM
-209 LIKDS
+209 LIQNS
-214 EIHFCCAGATSINV
+214 EVQFCCAGASSINV
-228 PEGVT
+228 PKGVT

-251 STITDFYVQDAPN
+251 STITNFYVEDAPN
-264 LEKFIMPVASSRY
+264 LEKFVMPEANSNY
-277 EVVDGVL
+277 KVVDGVL
-284 FDLNSNYF
+284 FDLNNNNF

-301 NLADA
+301 DLAAAGCQMTDINL
-306 DYQNT
+306 T
-311 GITLQDYPDLQKLVT
+311 DYPYLQKLVT
-326 NDYVESI
+326 NDNVQSI
-333 SLTNLPGLQTLVMG
+333 SLVNLPGLQTLVMG
-347 KNVNSFD
+347 KNVNSFG

-369 NETFVKDANGVVMKR
+369 NETFVKDANGVVMER
-384 DKRWGDERLILSY
+384 DNSWGTERLILCY

-405 CIPKDEDIM
+405 CIPKDEDIR
-414 EATYAKWPYLKTLT
+414 EVTYARWSNLKTLT

-434 NYSYQRY
+434 TDNYLRY
-441 FIKNNILYMTY
+441 FVKNNVLYKSY

-460 DAPGGITDLTFSK
+460 DAPGGITDLTFAK
-473 EMTQVNDVY
+473 EMSQVNEVY
-482 GESWLNLLS
+482 GYSWLNLLS

-501 NTTFSVVGD
+501 NTTFSVMGD
-510 YLCQKKYMYGY
+510 YLCQKVYMPGY
-521 TGENEGEPY
+521 TGENEWDPY
-530 QLKLVMAKPFTETTL
+530 QLKLVMAKPFTGTTL
-545 SLFTTLPEGFS
+545 SLFTTLPDGFS
-556 TDFPF
+556 TDYPF
-561 MGISIGSYLYDKNAH
+561 MGFTIGSYLYDKNTH
-576 IKELIVGEYVIESD
+576 IKELIIGENVMESD

-600 EKVTFLGYQFTLGH
+600 EKVTFLGNQFTLGH

-636 ASAFYNTAWWR
+636 ASAISNTAWWR
-647 KQDGDMRF
+647 TQEGDMRY

-669 IEIPQGTCCVSQNAL
+669 IDIPQGTCCVSENAL
-684 SNASE
+684 NE
-689 AKSITIPASVGHWY
+689 AKAAKSVTIPASVEYWFDH
-703 DQSSLQKVEQLT
+703 SSLQQVEQLSV
-715 INVDD
+715 NVDY
-720 FENLIDQAFVNYSG
+720 FTNLVSEAFAGYSG
-734 LKKVISSRPSPM
+734 LKRVISSKLHPLS
-746 YFSDEKINKVFP
+746 FSDDKIGHVFP

-771 FYEIDEK
+771 VEEIDEK
-778 TGVKNLVTP
+778 TGEKYLVTP

-831 EVDVQ
+831 EVDVL

-852 SGCGNASAVL
+852 SGCGNGSAVL